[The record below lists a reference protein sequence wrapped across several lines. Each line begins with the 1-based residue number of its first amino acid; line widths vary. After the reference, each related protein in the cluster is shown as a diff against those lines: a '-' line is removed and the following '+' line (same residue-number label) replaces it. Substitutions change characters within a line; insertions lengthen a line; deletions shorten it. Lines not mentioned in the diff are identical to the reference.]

1 VVAVAVCEKSRRG
14 LRYGVQ
20 EKDAMSIAVMS
31 AVWEHSKQRGVP
43 LLLLLAIS
51 DHANEDGV
59 AWPGIDLLARKCRSD
74 SRYMRRLLQNL
85 ERSGELYIS
94 HNTGRG
100 NTNEYLVAVARSE
113 NHIRTTLVK
122 RLDVEPEKAARIAAY
137 LTGKEG
143 IQYPLFTET
152 KEGTGCTEKEGTRC
166 TKGGTG
172 STKEGTEYPGNHH
185 EPSEEPSEEPS
196 HDNGDPDEETLAW
209 IADLEGQRTPP
220 PDRPKDAG
228 EFLERLRET
237 EGKMLAR
244 LSTEPYLTWGM
255 QSQQAQDDLAGML
268 EAEKVQWLGYELEQ
282 AHNLIPLWTDRKAV
296 TSWLTGLQKCVA
308 ASRGTPRLAM
318 QAAKRLRDK
327 EMTVAS
333 PWSLVKTTQAIWAEN
348 QSARGGN
355 GDGWSKDEL
364 TQAAEEAARELGE

>member
-1 VVAVAVCEKSRRG
+1 
-14 LRYGVQ
+14 
-20 EKDAMSIAVMS
+20 MSEPIIAS
-31 AVWEHSKQRGVP
+31 LIA
-43 LLLLLAIS
+43 LT
-51 DHANEDGV
+51 EDKPIV
-59 AWPGIDLLARKCRSD
+59 I
-74 SRYMRRLLQNL
+74 
-85 ERSGELYIS
+85 
-94 HNTGRG
+94 
-100 NTNEYLVAVARSE
+100 
-113 NHIRTTLVK
+113 
-122 RLDVEPEKAARIAAY
+122 
-137 LTGKEG
+137 
-143 IQYPLFTET
+143 YPAFV
-152 KEGTGCTEKEGTRC
+152 RF
-166 TKGGTG
+166 TG
-172 STKEGTEYPGNHH
+172 SLETGMMLCQLLYWTPRARLPGGWIAKSDAEWSKELCITAYASRKARQQLAEMEIVELKKDQFRGAPTMHYRINQVKLTTAWLEWIEQIDCAKTKNRLCENEESIVRKRQIDCAKTTNRLCENEESITEITTENTP
-185 EPSEEPSEEPS
+185 EITTKT
-196 HDNGDPDEETLAW
+196 PDSDIDAETAAW
-209 IADLEGQRTPP
+209 IADLENQQTPP
-220 PDRPKDAG
+220 ANPPSSAEEYR
-228 EFLERLRET
+228 ERLRET